1 MLTVEQQVVE
11 LKEAIKRHI
20 KEELKFQPNLWE
32 GLEETRNCFTYAL
45 NIRSGEV
52 DKDIIANY
60 GELVGKSISGRSVTV
75 DEVYDIT
82 VEMFEKLGIDYK
94 RCRFETEVPEGYFKI
109 ACYCSKKDIH
119 WLRRDDDGRWSHK
132 QGWYRNP
139 TNVDLDGN
147 LILNPETANIELSNE
162 DQLLDIRYL
171 LISRN
176 YQG

>member
-1 MLTVEQQVVE
+1 MLTVEQKVVE

-20 KEELKFQPNLWE
+20 KEELKFQPKLWE
-32 GLEETRNCFTYAL
+32 GLEETRNCFTYAF

-60 GELVGKSISGRSVTV
+60 GELVGKSINNKSVTI
-75 DEVYDIT
+75 DEVYDIA
-82 VEMFEKLGIDYK
+82 VEMLEKLGIDYK
-94 RCRFETEVPEGYFKI
+94 RCYFETEVPEGYFKI
-109 ACYCSKKDIH
+109 AWYCSQKDIH
-119 WLRRDDDGRWSHK
+119 WLRRDDDGSWSHK
-132 QGWYRNP
+132 QGWYRKP

-147 LILNPETANIELSNE
+147 LILNPDTANIELSDE
-162 DQLLDIRYL
+162 DHLLDIRYL

>member
-1 MLTVEQQVVE
+1 MLTIEQQVVE

-20 KEELKFQPNLWE
+20 KEELKFQPELWE
-32 GLEETRNCFTYAL
+32 GLEETRNCFTYAF

-52 DKDIIANY
+52 EKDIIANY
-60 GELVGKSISGRSVTV
+60 GELVGKSIRNRFVTV
-75 DEVYDIT
+75 DEVYDIAL
-82 VEMFEKLGIDYK
+82 EMLEKLGIDYK
-94 RCRFETEVPEGYFKI
+94 GCYLETEVPEGYFKI
-109 ACYCSKKDIH
+109 AWYCSKQDIH
-119 WLRRDDDGRWSHK
+119 WLRLDDDGTWSHK
-132 QGWYRNP
+132 QVWYRKP

-147 LILNPETANIELSNE
+147 LILNPETASIELSDG